1 MAALTSTVFL
11 LVADAVVV
19 LSSGQESLDAFN
31 RPGKGLII
39 RPEQSQISIPLPRA
53 VASRMDDSL

>member
-1 MAALTSTVFL
+1 MATLPSTVFL
-11 LVADAVVV
+11 LVADAVM

-31 RPGKGLII
+31 RPSKGLNI
-39 RPEQSQISIPLPRA
+39 RPEQSQIRIPLPRA